1 MILIFKEKRF
11 FMAKNLDTIPIEVY
25 ILTKDHD
32 IKGTVHVSKY
42 TDTNRELTDLLN
54 DREKR
59 FLAVT
64 NAELMGK
71 NGTSAPRKYDF
82 LEVHIDAIIIVH
94 PATQVLFKE
103 TSKAQEDILRFRE
116 LRNRLSQTK
125 PF

>member
-1 MILIFKEKRF
+1 MILIEGDYFY
-11 FMAKNLDTIPIEVY
+11 MAKNRDTIPIEVY

-42 TDTNRELTDLLN
+42 TNTNRELTDLLN

-64 NAELMGK
+64 NAELMSK
-71 NGTSAPRKYDF
+71 NSNVAPRKYDF

-103 TSKAQEDILRFRE
+103 TSKAQEDIMRFRE

>member
-1 MILIFKEKRF
+1 
-11 FMAKNLDTIPIEVY
+11 MAKNADTIPIEVY

-42 TDTNRELTDLLN
+42 TNTNRELTDLLN

-64 NAELMGK
+64 NAELMSKG
-71 NGTSAPRKYDF
+71 GTTPRKYDF

-103 TSKAQEDILRFRE
+103 TSKAQEDIMRFRE

>member
-1 MILIFKEKRF
+1 MVFIKGEQI
-11 FMAKNLDTIPIEVY
+11 FMAKNQDTIPIEVY

-42 TDTNRELTDLLN
+42 TNTNRELTDLLN

>member
-1 MILIFKEKRF
+1 
-11 FMAKNLDTIPIEVY
+11 MAKNQDTIPIEVY

-42 TDTNRELTDLLN
+42 TNTNRELTDLLN

-64 NAELMGK
+64 NPKLMGK
-71 NGTSAPRKYDF
+71 NSSSPPRKYDF
-82 LEVHIDAIIIVH
+82 LEVRIDAIIIVH

-103 TSKAQEDILRFRE
+103 TSKAQEDIMRFRE